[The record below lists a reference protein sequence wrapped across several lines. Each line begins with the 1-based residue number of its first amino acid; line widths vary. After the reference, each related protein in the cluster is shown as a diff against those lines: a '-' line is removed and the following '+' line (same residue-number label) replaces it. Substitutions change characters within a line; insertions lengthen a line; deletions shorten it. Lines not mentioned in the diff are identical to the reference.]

1 VTSRPSATARAAA
14 YHRQLDRCRYCRE
27 RMLFGGRSRTRNQSR
42 FERKKVNGVDRPA
55 SAFQDSHMKT
65 ILPVPILCGVM
76 SIFAASFCLA
86 QDADE
91 DEVIKGPQFGA
102 NFIVPKSSVSPDGR
116 YGVLA
121 PADWDHFA
129 DNGEPQNKLVEMQS
143 GRVLA
148 SINAET
154 GLMHM
159 NQGGILPARWSAN
172 NSYLIWTVDGKWA
185 FRALVLLKIEN
196 GEVKWQRDLLKQMQ
210 QEILTR
216 TRKAKPRKYAAAKK
230 ENAGNGAAYPDGFT
244 INIKVR
250 GEEGAPLTFPLLL
263 HAQLESNPKEIEGF
277 PKNAHLTSEMDAT
290 MSADGK
296 LVVKEFHLGLRNP
309 E

>member
-1 VTSRPSATARAAA
+1 
-14 YHRQLDRCRYCRE
+14 
-27 RMLFGGRSRTRNQSR
+27 MLFGGGPRARTRNQSR
-42 FERKKVNGVDRPA
+42 LERKKVNVVDRPA
-55 SAFQDSHMKT
+55 SAFQDSDMKT
-65 ILPVPILCGVM
+65 ILPGLILCGVM

-86 QDADE
+86 QNADE
-91 DEVIKGPQFGA
+91 NEVIKGPQFGA

-121 PADWDHFA
+121 PADWDHFD
-129 DNGEPQNKLVEMQS
+129 DNGKPQNKLVEMQS

-148 SINAET
+148 TINAET
-154 GLMHM
+154 GLMQM
-159 NQGGILPARWSAN
+159 NHGGILPARWSAN
-172 NSYLIWTVDGKWA
+172 SSYLIWTVDGKWA

-210 QEILTR
+210 QEILAR
-216 TRKAKPRKYAAAKK
+216 SRKAKPRKYAAAKK
-230 ENAGNGAAYPDGFT
+230 QNAGNGTAYPDGFT
-244 INIKVR
+244 INVKVR

-277 PKNAHLTSEMDAT
+277 PKNAELTSEMDAT

-296 LVVKEFHLGLRNP
+296 LVVKEFHLGLRDP

>member
-1 VTSRPSATARAAA
+1 
-14 YHRQLDRCRYCRE
+14 
-27 RMLFGGRSRTRNQSR
+27 M
-42 FERKKVNGVDRPA
+42 
-55 SAFQDSHMKT
+55 
-65 ILPVPILCGVM
+65 
-76 SIFAASFCLA
+76 
-86 QDADE
+86 
-91 DEVIKGPQFGA
+91 
-102 NFIVPKSSVSPDGR
+102 
-116 YGVLA
+116 LA

-129 DNGEPQNKLVEMQS
+129 DNGKPQNKLVEMQS

-154 GLMHM
+154 GLMHI

-185 FRALVLLKIEN
+185 FRALVLLRDFEN

-210 QEILTR
+210 QEFSRAHVRRSPLS
-216 TRKAKPRKYAAAKK
+216 AAAKK
-230 ENAGNGAAYPDGFT
+230 ENAGNGAVYPDGFT
-244 INIKVR
+244 INVKVR

-263 HAQLESNPKEIEGF
+263 HAQLKSNPKEIEGF
-277 PKNAHLTSEMDAT
+277 PKNADLTSEMDAT